1 MSSVW
6 ITGDTHGEHQLDRL
20 SSKNFPDGKELTK
33 DDYLIVAGDFG
44 LVFSNNPLDHTER
57 YWTAWLNS
65 KRWTTLFVD
74 GNHENHA
81 RLAKLPTKEMFGG
94 TVGIVSDSIF
104 HLRRGEIYTIHNKK
118 FFCFGG
124 ATSTD
129 RKDRLE
135 YVDWWKQEVPTENEL
150 KYGFNNLSKHEYKV
164 DYLLFHTVP
173 TMIHNRIPHK
183 KSKAYLNDPTCKMLD
198 EIYKRTTFKK
208 GFSGHFHL
216 DYEIDNWSVL
226 YDRVVKIK

>member
-65 KRWTTLFVD
+65 KRWTTLFID

-81 RLAKLPTKEMFGG
+81 RLAKLSTKEMFGG

-124 ATSTD
+124 AFSRD
-129 RKDRLE
+129 RGHRVLNKTYWE
-135 YVDWWKQEVPTENEL
+135 EEVPSSEEMSYAVQNLDKHNNEVDFIITHTIPNEIMSSL
-150 KYGFNNLSKHEYKV
+150 GYDRWDAIDSTRNFLS
-164 DYLLFHTVP
+164 FIASTVKFER
-173 TMIHNRIPHK
+173 M
-183 KSKAYLNDPTCKMLD
+183 Y
-198 EIYKRTTFKK
+198 
-208 GFSGHFHL
+208 SGHMHEDKDISKYSIL
-216 DYEIDNWSVL
+216 W
-226 YDRVVKIK
+226 DRIIKIV